1 MVGSQ
6 AVLYSSGVTL
16 TIKPLAPNSK
26 PLQWRG
32 GEGLVSSLAEYWPVI
47 GQHVAPSPNTE
58 L

>member
-1 MVGSQ
+1 MVRSQ

-32 GEGLVSSLAEYWPVI
+32 GEGLVSNTILACDWSTRRPVTR
-47 GQHVAPSPNTE
+47 H
-58 L
+58 

>member
-1 MVGSQ
+1 MVHSQ

-32 GEGLVSSLAEYWPVI
+32 GEGLVSTGL
-47 GQHVAPSPNTE
+47 
-58 L
+58 

>member
-1 MVGSQ
+1 MVRSQ

-32 GEGLVSSLAEYWPVI
+32 GEGLVSYTILACDWSTRRPVTR
-47 GQHVAPSPNTE
+47 H
-58 L
+58 